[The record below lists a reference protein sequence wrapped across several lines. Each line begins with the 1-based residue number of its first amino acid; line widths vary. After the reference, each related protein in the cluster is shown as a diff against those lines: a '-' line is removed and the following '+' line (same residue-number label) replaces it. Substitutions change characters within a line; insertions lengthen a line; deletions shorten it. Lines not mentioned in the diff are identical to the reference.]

1 MLCTQ
6 ENTENICF
14 KKKMAIILCIS
25 YFIIVKNIYMLDLKS
40 KLVLKILIKECPYG
54 SYNIIESKDII
65 SAMPSKYKIDMEG
78 LENILIYLER
88 QEYISIKY
96 DDDGVYCLCVLPFG
110 NEILENDDN
119 KKREGNPP
127 RLWIIIL
134 LVFISSLLACLL
146 GTVLG
151 RILPL

>member
-1 MLCTQ
+1 
-6 ENTENICF
+6 
-14 KKKMAIILCIS
+14 
-25 YFIIVKNIYMLDLKS
+25 
-40 KLVLKILIKECPYG
+40 
-54 SYNIIESKDII
+54 
-65 SAMPSKYKIDMEG
+65 MPSKYKIDMEG

-127 RLWIIIL
+127 RLWVIIL